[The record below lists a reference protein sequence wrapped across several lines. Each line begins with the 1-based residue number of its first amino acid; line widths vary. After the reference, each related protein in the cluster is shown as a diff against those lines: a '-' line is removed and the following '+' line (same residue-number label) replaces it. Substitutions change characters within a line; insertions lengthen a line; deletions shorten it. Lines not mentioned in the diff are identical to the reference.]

1 MKYTKEEVE
10 ALAWKIHRLQEEI
23 AGLKYDAIILQSK
36 IQIERGKN
44 VELTA
49 MVGHLSKELRT
60 TQGKYNIIDINYDKE
75 D

>member
-1 MKYTKEEVE
+1 MGYTNEEVE
-10 ALAWKIHRLQEEI
+10 ALAWKIHKLQEEI
-23 AGLKYDAIILQSK
+23 SQLKYERIIYDSK

-49 MVGHLSKELRT
+49 MVGHLSKKIRT
-60 TQGKYNIIDINYDKE
+60 AEGKYNIIDINYEQE

>member
-1 MKYTKEEVE
+1 MSYTEEQVE
-10 ALAWKIHRLQEEI
+10 ALAWKIHKLQEEI
-23 AGLKYDAIILQSK
+23 AQLKYERIIYDSK

-49 MVGHLSKELRT
+49 MVGHLSKQIRMNE
-60 TQGKYNIIDINYDKE
+60 GKYNIIEIDYDKE

>member
-1 MKYTKEEVE
+1 MKYTKEEVD

-44 VELTA
+44 IELTA

-60 TQGKYNIIDINYDKE
+60 TQGKYNIIDIDYDK

>member
-1 MKYTKEEVE
+1 MKYTNEDVD

-23 AGLKYDAIILQSK
+23 AGLKYEAIIAQSK

-44 VELTA
+44 IELQA

-60 TQGKYNIIDINYDKE
+60 TQGKYNIIDIDYDK